1 MGKQEI
7 KLSFSFPDVITVG
20 HYETYMD
27 ARLRYIEDREN
38 PTPNIRAQYE
48 GALAVLKAGIVHVS
62 VQPDEPLANGEV
74 DPDVQAIEA
83 ELKRIIHSVDQ
94 SQTPASIMN
103 LIGSVVAAKIE
114 VETNT
119 PFLSERRLKATITP
133 QSTEHREN

>member
-48 GALAVLKAGIVHVS
+48 GALALIRGGVVHIS
-62 VQPDEPLANGEV
+62 TSAEGLPEGEV
-74 DPDVQAIEA
+74 DPEVLQIETQIKAI
-83 ELKRIIHSVDQ
+83 INNTDQ

-114 VETNT
+114 VETTT
-119 PFLSERRLKATITP
+119 PFLSEHLLKASISP
-133 QSTEHREN
+133 QSTAPLKS

>member
-48 GALAVLKAGIVHVS
+48 GALALIRAGIVHIS
-62 VQPDEPLANGEV
+62 TRAEGLSEGEV
-74 DPDVQAIEA
+74 DPDLLAIDAQIKAIINNTDQA
-83 ELKRIIHSVDQ
+83 
-94 SQTPASIMN
+94 QTPASIMN
-103 LIGSVVAAKIE
+103 LIGSVIAGKIE
-114 VETNT
+114 VETST
-119 PFLSERRLKATITP
+119 PFLSDRLLQASISP
-133 QSTEHREN
+133 QSTVSQKS

>member
-48 GALAVLKAGIVHVS
+48 GALALIRGGIVHVS
-62 VQPDEPLANGEV
+62 VSAEGLAEGEV
-74 DPDVQAIEA
+74 DPEVLQIETQIKAI
-83 ELKRIIHSVDQ
+83 INNTDQ

-114 VETNT
+114 VETST
-119 PFLSERRLKATITP
+119 PFLSERLLKATISP
-133 QSTEHREN
+133 QSTAPQKS

>member
-1 MGKQEI
+1 MPKQEI

-48 GALAVLKAGIVHVS
+48 GALALIRAGIVHIS
-62 VQPDEPLANGEV
+62 TRAEGLSEGEV
-74 DPDVQAIEA
+74 DPDLLAIDA
-83 ELKRIIHSVDQ
+83 QIKAIINNTDQ

-103 LIGSVVAAKIE
+103 LIGSVIAGKIE
-114 VETNT
+114 VETST
-119 PFLSERRLKATITP
+119 PFLSDRLLQASISP
-133 QSTEHREN
+133 QSGVPQKS

>member
-48 GALAVLKAGIVHVS
+48 GALALIRAGIVHIS
-62 VQPDEPLANGEV
+62 TRAEGLSEGEV
-74 DPDVQAIEA
+74 DPDLLAIDA
-83 ELKRIIHSVDQ
+83 QIKAIINNTDQ

-103 LIGSVVAAKIE
+103 LIGSVIAGKIE
-114 VETNT
+114 VETST
-119 PFLSERRLKATITP
+119 PFLSDRLLQASISP
-133 QSTEHREN
+133 QSTVSQKS

>member
-48 GALAVLKAGIVHVS
+48 GSLALIRAGIVHIS
-62 VQPDEPLANGEV
+62 TSAEV
-74 DPDVQAIEA
+74 PEGGVIDPELQAIEDQIKA
-83 ELKRIIHSVDQ
+83 IINNPDQ
-94 SQTPASIMN
+94 SLTPASIMN

-114 VETNT
+114 VETTT
-119 PFLSERRLKATITP
+119 PFLSDRLLRASINP
-133 QSTEHREN
+133 PSTAAPKS

>member
-48 GALAVLKAGIVHVS
+48 GALALIRAGIVHIS
-62 VQPDEPLANGEV
+62 TRAEELSEGEV
-74 DPDVQAIEA
+74 DPDLLAIDA
-83 ELKRIIHSVDQ
+83 QIKAIINNTDQ
-94 SQTPASIMN
+94 SATPASIMN
-103 LIGSVVAAKIE
+103 LIGSVIAGKIE
-114 VETNT
+114 VETST
-119 PFLSERRLKATITP
+119 PFLSDRLLLASISP
-133 QSTEHREN
+133 QSMVPQKS